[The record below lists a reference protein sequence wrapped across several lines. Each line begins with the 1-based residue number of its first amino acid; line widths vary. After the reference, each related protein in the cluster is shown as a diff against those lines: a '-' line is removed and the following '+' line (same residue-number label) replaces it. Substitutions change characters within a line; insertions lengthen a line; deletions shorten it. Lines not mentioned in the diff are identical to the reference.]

1 MGNAITFR
9 SNDNKQKL
17 AVLWVAGRQWLDI
30 EQSPKTVGDKI
41 GSAVWTILSAASA
54 NSRLHFIHLAR

>member
-41 GSAVWTILSAASA
+41 GSAVWTILRRAAS
-54 NSRLHFIHLAR
+54 